1 MLIALEA
8 RSLTVHRS
16 DKLVLN
22 DLSFEIAQGEIYAL
36 LGGNGAGKST
46 TLLTFLGFL
55 KPTKGSV
62 SVLGQNV
69 DSSLQKARQSITY
82 VPESARMYGHLNAYE
97 NIKYFLSLSGK
108 RVEQSEID
116 KAFKT
121 VLLAEDA
128 RANRLDSYSK
138 GMCQKVAIAL
148 AILRAA
154 PIMLLDEPTAGLDPI
169 AIDEFNNL
177 VRKLA
182 TSGKTVLMVT
192 HDVYGAC
199 QVADKIGLLR
209 HGKFVGNFA
218 RDGDQQIDTES
229 VHSAFA
235 GRAVA

>member
-1 MLIALEA
+1 MPVALEA

-22 DLSFEIAQGEIYAL
+22 DLSFEVAKGEIYAL

-55 KPTKGSV
+55 KPTKGIV
-62 SVLGQNV
+62 SVQGQNV
-69 DSSLQKARQSITY
+69 ESGLQKARQTIAY
-82 VPESARMYGHLNAYE
+82 VPESARLYEHLNAYE
-97 NIKYFLSLSGK
+97 NIKYFLSLAGK

-128 RANRLDSYSK
+128 RTNRLASYSK

-169 AIDEFNNL
+169 AIDEFNIL
-177 VRKLA
+177 VRQLA
-182 TSGKTVLMVT
+182 ASGKTILMVT

-235 GRAVA
+235 GRAVV

>member
-1 MLIALEA
+1 MPTALEA

-22 DLSFEIAQGEIYAL
+22 DLSFEVAQGEIYAL

-55 KPTKGSV
+55 KPTKGIV
-62 SVLGQNV
+62 FVQGQNV
-69 DSSLQKARQSITY
+69 ESSLQKARQTIAY
-82 VPESARMYGHLNAYE
+82 VPESARLYERLNAYE
-97 NIKYFLSLSGK
+97 NVKYFLSLAGK

-116 KAFKT
+116 KAFKN
-121 VLLAEDA
+121 VLLAEDV
-128 RANRLDSYSK
+128 RTHRLDSYSK

-182 TSGKTVLMVT
+182 ASGKTILMVT

-218 RDGDQQIDTES
+218 RDGDQRIDTEA